1 MQLQSEG
8 ELRLP
13 SKQQVQGRTM
23 LGDQENS
30 VLTSQKAIDWLI
42 IYSFFTSHLV
52 LPEEFF
58 YKFELVKCSRFV
70 IF

>member
-8 ELRLP
+8 ELRFP
-13 SKQQVQGRTM
+13 SKQRVQGKTV
-23 LGDQENS
+23 LGDQDNS
-30 VLTSQKAIDWLI
+30 VLTSQKAIDWLV

-58 YKFELVKCSRFV
+58 YNFELVKCSRFV